1 MTEKPEIAKT
11 VARRWRW
18 GVAVVMLPLAG
29 ALAFGTTLLHAA
41 THSVEVTIT
50 ANKSASG
57 GLAFNGYQRGAM
69 TITVPAGWQ
78 VVVHFENTDSAA
90 HSLAVLPSG
99 AHTQM
104 APPSGPAFTG
114 ASTPNFSTGVPKG
127 PQQTFTFE
135 ASKPGT
141 YEFVCGVAGHA
152 ISGQWD
158 TLIVSASADAPSVT
172 PAGAAA
178 LTVK

>member
-1 MTEKPEIAKT
+1 MTEQPEVAKT
-11 VARRWRW
+11 VARRLRW
-18 GVAVVMLPLAG
+18 GTAVVGPLIAA
-29 ALAFGTTLLHAA
+29 ALVLGTTFLHAA
-41 THSVEVTIT
+41 THSVELTIT

-78 VVVHFENTDSAA
+78 VVVHFENTDSTA
-90 HSLAVLPSG
+90 HSLAVLSSG

-104 APPSGPAFTG
+104 APPSGPAFAG
-114 ASTPNFSTGVPKG
+114 AATPNFSTGVAKG
-127 PQQTFTFE
+127 SQQTFTFE

-158 TLIVSASADAPSVT
+158 TLVVSASADAPSAT